1 MITQTFDY
9 DFIKEVCVTPS
20 VWPHISDDNCAID
33 EFTPSDSMIYLM
45 VEDKGEKMGFF
56 GLSAVNTICYEIH
69 TTMLPKAWGKTLRYT
84 KEVLDW
90 IFTNTGCLKVV
101 TFVPETNK
109 KALNLA
115 LKTGLKTEGFIDKSF
130 LKGGVLIGQYLLGI
144 SKGDLCL

>member
-1 MITQTFDY
+1 MISQTFDY
-9 DFIKEVCVTPS
+9 DFIKEVCTNPM

-45 VEDKGEKMGFF
+45 VEDEGEGMGFF
-56 GLSAVNTICYEIH
+56 GLSAINTICYEIH

-90 IFTNTGCLKVV
+90 IFTNTVCLKVV

-115 LKTGLKTEGFIDKSF
+115 LKTGLKIEGFIEKSF
-130 LKGGVLIGQYLLGI
+130 LKNGSLIGQHVLGI
-144 SKGDLCL
+144 NKGGVCL